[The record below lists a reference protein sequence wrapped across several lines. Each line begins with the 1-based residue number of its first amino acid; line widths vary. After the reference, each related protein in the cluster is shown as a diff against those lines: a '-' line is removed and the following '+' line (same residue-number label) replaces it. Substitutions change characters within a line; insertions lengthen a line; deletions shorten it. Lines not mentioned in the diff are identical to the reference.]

1 MPPQMSQMSPQEIED
16 LINRVAKRFA
26 AEVGE
31 QIAQRLTTMGLNVEQ
46 PEQQRADLDH
56 LRRWRINV
64 EQIGRT
70 GLTAVITLVSGAVL
84 TILYYGAQ
92 VAMTLPK
99 K

>member
-1 MPPQMSQMSPQEIED
+1 MSPQEIED

-26 AEVGE
+26 AEVGD

-56 LRRWRINV
+56 LRRWRSNV
-64 EQIGRT
+64 ESVSRA
-70 GLTAVITLVSGAVL
+70 GLTAAITVISGAVL
-84 TILYYGAQ
+84 TVLYYGVQ
-92 VAMTLPK
+92 VAMSLPPLPK